1 MFLLINNLHS
11 EILIYKTVT
20 GITILILI
28 IEHFTVTTDW
38 RRQTGSTGSTNTGP
52 KSDHTYGTSRG
63 KFHLSWGKFDK

>member
-28 IEHFTVTTDW
+28 IEHFTVTTERD
-38 RRQTGSTGSTNTGP
+38 R
-52 KSDHTYGTSRG
+52 TYNC
-63 KFHLSWGKFDK
+63 HY